1 VKREPTL
8 CENRK
13 RWGIRG
19 NSRAEKIKT
28 RESDAP
34 GDSPGASPLSVD
46 DYRRFLFER
55 YTFRVITR
63 LEEINVHIAKWI
75 GGLCGSAVLLWAALY
90 QFNSALASGTEQEQ
104 KGDSPA
110 LTIYNQQFAV
120 VRQKLPLDLR
130 SGVNHIQ
137 VTDITAHLEPD
148 SVILRPLDPSR
159 HLQILEQNYRNDPVS
174 QQLLL
179 SLYEGKTIDFL
190 ETDKDGTARTVPGK
204 IIRSGYVPHYAALQT
219 YSPQY
224 AAQQAAV
231 AQGSEQPVI
240 EVNGKL
246 QFSLP
251 GQPLF
256 PALADD
262 TVLKPTL
269 SWELLSDKPG
279 AILAEFSYVTGG
291 MNWEASYNVI
301 APLKSNVLELVGW
314 VTLDN
319 QSGKTF
325 RDARLKLMA
334 GDVNK
339 VPPPMAMVMGRAG
352 AAAFGVG
359 GGQFGPPVTEKAFD
373 EYHLYTLE
381 HPTTLHDRE
390 TKQVEMVRAAGI
402 QSKTLYVYDGLKVE
416 QNYQN
421 WPMESIR
428 QQESYG
434 ILCNPKVWVMQ
445 EFKNSSENHLGM
457 PLPKGRVRFYR
468 RDDDGQLEFT
478 GENDI
483 DHTAKDETIRL
494 YTGNAFDMTGER
506 SRTDYRADFNARWLD
521 ESFEI
526 KLRNHKSE
534 PAEVRIV
541 EHLYRWTNWDII
553 KNSEPFKKLD
563 SRSMESLV
571 QIPAGGEKTVSYK
584 VHYSW

>member
-1 VKREPTL
+1 MHFAKR
-8 CENRK
+8 
-13 RWGIRG
+13 
-19 NSRAEKIKT
+19 
-28 RESDAP
+28 
-34 GDSPGASPLSVD
+34 
-46 DYRRFLFER
+46 
-55 YTFRVITR
+55 
-63 LEEINVHIAKWI
+63 I
-75 GGLCGSAVLLWAALY
+75 GGLCLSAVLLWGLPY
-90 QFNSALASGTEQEQ
+90 QFNSAFASGTEQEQ
-104 KGDSPA
+104 KSDDSPA

-130 SGVNHIQ
+130 SGINHFQ

-148 SVILRPLDPSR
+148 SVILRSLDTGR
-159 HLQILEQNYRNDPVS
+159 NLRILEQNYRNDPVS

-179 SLYEGKTIDFL
+179 SLYAGKTIDFL
-190 ETDKDGTARTVPGK
+190 VTDKDGGTRIVQGK
-204 IIRSGYVPHYAALQT
+204 IIRSGYIPHYAAFQS
-219 YSPQY
+219 YGPEY
-224 AAQQAAV
+224 AAQQASV

-240 EVNGKL
+240 EINSTL
-246 QFSLP
+246 RFSLP

-256 PALADD
+256 PALVDD

-269 SWELLSDKPG
+269 SWELLTDKPG
-279 AILAEFSYVTGG
+279 AISAEFSYVTGG

-301 APLKSNVLELVGW
+301 APPKSNVLELVGW

-339 VPPPMAMVMGRAG
+339 VPPPGTAVGTFGRAISF
-352 AAAFGVG
+352 AGV
-359 GGQFGPPVTEKAFD
+359 GGQFGPPVKEKTFD

-381 HPTTLHDRE
+381 HRTTLHDRE

-402 QSKTLYVYDGLKVE
+402 QSKTVYVYDGFKVE

-434 ILCNPKVWVMQ
+434 TLSNPKVWVMQ
-445 EFKNSSENHLGM
+445 ELKNSSENHLGM

-483 DHTAKDETIRL
+483 DHTPKDETIRL
-494 YTGNAFDMTGER
+494 YTGSAFDMTGER
-506 SRTDYRADFNARWLD
+506 SRTEYRADFNARWLD

-526 KLRNHKSE
+526 KVRNHKGE
-534 PAEVRIV
+534 PVEVRIV
-541 EHLYRWTNWDII
+541 EHLYRWTSWDIL
-553 KNSEPFKKLD
+553 KNSDPFKKRD
-563 SRSMESLV
+563 SRTVEFLV
-571 QIPAGGEKTVSYK
+571 QIPPGGEKTVGYK

>member
-1 VKREPTL
+1 M
-8 CENRK
+8 
-13 RWGIRG
+13 
-19 NSRAEKIKT
+19 
-28 RESDAP
+28 
-34 GDSPGASPLSVD
+34 
-46 DYRRFLFER
+46 
-55 YTFRVITR
+55 
-63 LEEINVHIAKWI
+63 HIAKRVR
-75 GGLCGSAVLLWAALY
+75 GLCLSAVLLWGALY
-90 QFNSALASGTEQEQ
+90 QLNSAFASGTEEGL

-130 SGVNHIQ
+130 SGVNHVQ

-148 SVILRPLDPSR
+148 SVILRSLDPGR
-159 HLQILEQNYRNDPVS
+159 HLQILEQNYRNDPLS

-179 SLYEGKTIDFL
+179 ALYEGKTIDFL
-190 ETDKDGTARTVPGK
+190 ETEKDGTARTIQGK
-204 IIRSGYVPHYAALQT
+204 IIRSGYVPHYAAFQS
-219 YSPQY
+219 YGPKY

-269 SWELLSDKPG
+269 SWELLGDKPG
-279 AILAEFSYVTGG
+279 ALSAEISYVTGG
-291 MNWEASYNVI
+291 RNWEASYNVM
-301 APLKSNVLELVGW
+301 APPKSNVLELVGW

-339 VPPPMAMVMGRAG
+339 VPPPGAMVTGSMGAIQ
-352 AAAFGVG
+352 FGMG
-359 GGQFGPPVTEKAFD
+359 GSPFGPPVTEKIFD

-381 HPTTLHDRE
+381 HSTTLHDRE

-402 QSKTLYVYDGLKVE
+402 QSKTLYVYDGLKVD

-434 ILCNPKVWVMQ
+434 ILSNPKVWVMQ

-478 GENDI
+478 GE
-483 DHTAKDETIRL
+483 T
-494 YTGNAFDMTGER
+494 
-506 SRTDYRADFNARWLD
+506 
-521 ESFEI
+521 
-526 KLRNHKSE
+526 
-534 PAEVRIV
+534 
-541 EHLYRWTNWDII
+541 
-553 KNSEPFKKLD
+553 
-563 SRSMESLV
+563 
-571 QIPAGGEKTVSYK
+571 
-584 VHYSW
+584 

>member
-1 VKREPTL
+1 M
-8 CENRK
+8 
-13 RWGIRG
+13 
-19 NSRAEKIKT
+19 
-28 RESDAP
+28 
-34 GDSPGASPLSVD
+34 
-46 DYRRFLFER
+46 
-55 YTFRVITR
+55 
-63 LEEINVHIAKWI
+63 HIAKRI
-75 GGLCGSAVLLWAALY
+75 GSLCLSVVLLLGSPY
-90 QFNSALASGTEQEQ
+90 QFNSAFASGTEQEQ

-130 SGVNHIQ
+130 SGVNHLQ

-148 SVILRPLDPSR
+148 SVILRSLDTGR

-190 ETDKDGTARTVPGK
+190 ETDKDGAARTVQGK
-204 IIRSGYVPHYAALQT
+204 IIRSGYVPHYAAFQS
-219 YSPQY
+219 YGPQY
-224 AAQQAAV
+224 AAQQSAV

-269 SWELLSDKPG
+269 SWDLLSDKPG
-279 AILAEFSYVTGG
+279 ATSAEFSYVTGG

-301 APLKSNVLELVGW
+301 APPKSNVLELVGW

-339 VPPPMAMVMGRAG
+339 VPPPGPAVMGRAG
-352 AAAFGVG
+352 AVAFGLG
-359 GGQFGPPVTEKAFD
+359 GGQFGPPVTEKTFD

-402 QSKTLYVYDGLKVE
+402 QSKTVYVYDGFKVE
-416 QNYQN
+416 QNYQG

-434 ILCNPKVWVMQ
+434 ILSNPKVWVMQ

-483 DHTAKDETIRL
+483 DHTPKDETIRL
-494 YTGNAFDMTGER
+494 YTGNAFDMAGER
-506 SRTDYRADFNARWLD
+506 SRTEYRADFNARWLD

-534 PAEVRIV
+534 PVEVRVV
-541 EHLYRWTNWDII
+541 EHLYRWTGWDII
-553 KNSEPFKKLD
+553 KNSDPFKKLD
-563 SRSMESLV
+563 SRTMEFLV
-571 QIPAGGEKTVSYK
+571 QIPSGGEKTVSYK

>member
-1 VKREPTL
+1 M
-8 CENRK
+8 
-13 RWGIRG
+13 
-19 NSRAEKIKT
+19 
-28 RESDAP
+28 
-34 GDSPGASPLSVD
+34 
-46 DYRRFLFER
+46 
-55 YTFRVITR
+55 
-63 LEEINVHIAKWI
+63 HIAQRI
-75 GGLCGSAVLLWAALY
+75 GGLCLSLVLLLGSLY
-90 QFNSALASGTEQEQ
+90 QLNSAFASGTEQEQ

-120 VRQKLPLDLR
+120 VRQKLSFNLQA
-130 SGVNHIQ
+130 GVNHLQ

-148 SVILRPLDPSR
+148 SVILRAVDSGR

-179 SLYEGKTIDFL
+179 SLYEGKTIDFR
-190 ETDKDGTARTVPGK
+190 ETDKDGTARTVQGK
-204 IIRSGYVPHYAALQT
+204 IVRSGYVPHYAAFQA
-219 YSPQY
+219 YGPQY
-224 AAQQAAV
+224 AAQQAALS
-231 AQGSEQPVI
+231 QGSEQPVI

-269 SWELLSDKPG
+269 SWELLTDKAG
-279 AILAEFSYVTGG
+279 ATSAEFSYVTGG

-301 APLKSNVLELVGW
+301 APPKSNVLELVGW

-339 VPPPMAMVMGRAG
+339 VSPPRAMVMGSAG
-352 AAAFGVG
+352 AAQFGMAG
-359 GGQFGPPVTEKAFD
+359 DQFGPPVTEKTFD

-402 QSKTLYVYDGLKVE
+402 QSKTLYVYDGFKVD

-421 WPMESIR
+421 WSMENIR

-434 ILCNPKVWVMQ
+434 ILSNPKVWVMQ

-526 KLRNHKSE
+526 KVRNHKSE
-534 PAEVRIV
+534 PVEVRIV

-553 KNSEPFKKLD
+553 KNSDPFKKLD
-563 SRSMESLV
+563 SRTMEFLV
-571 QIPAGGEKTVSYK
+571 QIPSGGEKTVSYK

>member
-1 VKREPTL
+1 M
-8 CENRK
+8 
-13 RWGIRG
+13 
-19 NSRAEKIKT
+19 
-28 RESDAP
+28 
-34 GDSPGASPLSVD
+34 
-46 DYRRFLFER
+46 
-55 YTFRVITR
+55 
-63 LEEINVHIAKWI
+63 HIAKRI
-75 GGLCGSAVLLWAALY
+75 GGLCLSAVLLWGAFY
-90 QFNSALASGTEQEQ
+90 QFELVFASDIEEQL

-110 LTIYNQQFAV
+110 LTIYNQHFAV

-130 SGVNHIQ
+130 SGVNNLQ

-148 SVILRPLDPSR
+148 SVILRPLDPGR

-190 ETDKDGTARTVPGK
+190 ETDKDGTVRTVQGK
-204 IIRSGYVPHYAALQT
+204 IIRSGYVPHYAAFQT
-219 YSPQY
+219 YGPEY

-231 AQGSEQPVI
+231 AQGSEQPII

-251 GQPLF
+251 GQPVF

-279 AILAEFSYVTGG
+279 ATSAEFSYVTGG
-291 MNWEASYNVI
+291 MNWNASYNVI
-301 APLKSNVLELVGW
+301 APPKSNVLELVGW

-339 VPPPMAMVMGRAG
+339 VPPPGAMVMMSAG
-352 AAAFGVG
+352 AASFGMG
-359 GGQFGPPVTEKAFD
+359 GAPFGPPVTEKTFD

-381 HPTTLHDRE
+381 HVTTLHDRE
-390 TKQVEMVRAAGI
+390 TKQLEMVRAAGI
-402 QSKTLYVYDGLKVE
+402 QSKTLYVYDGFKVE

-434 ILCNPKVWVMQ
+434 ILSNPKVWVMQ
-445 EFKNSSENHLGM
+445 ELKNSSENHLGM

-483 DHTAKDETIRL
+483 DHTPKDETIRL

-506 SRTDYRADFNARWLD
+506 SRTEYRADFNVRWLD

-526 KLRNHKSE
+526 KVRNHKSE
-534 PAEVRIV
+534 PVEVRIV
-541 EHLYRWTNWDII
+541 EHLYRWTSWDIVT
-553 KNSEPFKKLD
+553 KSDPFKKID
-563 SRSMESLV
+563 SRTVEFLV
-571 QIPAGGEKTVSYK
+571 QIPTDGEKTVSYK

>member
-1 VKREPTL
+1 MRL
-8 CENRK
+8 AQR
-13 RWGIRG
+13 I
-19 NSRAEKIKT
+19 
-28 RESDAP
+28 
-34 GDSPGASPLSVD
+34 ASVCL
-46 DYRRFLFER
+46 
-55 YTFRVITR
+55 
-63 LEEINVHIAKWI
+63 AA
-75 GGLCGSAVLLWAALY
+75 AVLLGVPRP
-90 QFNSALASGTEQEQ
+90 FDPVFASDKDEDQRA
-104 KGDSPA
+104 DAPA

-130 SGVNHIQ
+130 AGVNHVQ

-148 SVILRPLDPSR
+148 SVILRSLDTGR
-159 HLQILEQNYRNDPVS
+159 RLQILEQNYRNDPVS

-190 ETDKDGTARTVPGK
+190 ETDKDASKKIVQGK
-204 IIRSGYVPHYAALQT
+204 IIRSGYVPHYTAFQA
-219 YSPQY
+219 YGSQY
-224 AAQQAAV
+224 YAQQAAA
-231 AQGSEQPVI
+231 AQVSEQPVV

-269 SWELLSDKPG
+269 SWELLADKPG
-279 AILAEFSYVTGG
+279 SSPTEFSYVTGG
-291 MNWEASYNVI
+291 MTWDASYNVV
-301 APLKSNVLELVGW
+301 ATSKSNALELVGW

-325 RDARLKLMA
+325 RDAHIKLMA

-339 VPPPMAMVMGRAG
+339 VPPPGFDRVQFYARMG
-352 AAAFGVG
+352 AAIG
-359 GGQFGPPVTEKAFD
+359 GAPAGPPVTEKTFD

-381 HPTTLHDRE
+381 RPTTLHDRE
-390 TKQVEMVRAAGI
+390 TKQVEMIRAAGI
-402 QSKTLYVYDGLKVE
+402 QSKAVYVYDGMRVD

-421 WPMESIR
+421 WPLESIR

-434 ILCNPKVWVMQ
+434 VLSNPKVWVMQ
-445 EFKNSSENHLGM
+445 EFKNSAENHLGM

-483 DHTAKDETIRL
+483 DHTPKDETIRL
-494 YTGNAFDMTGER
+494 YTGNAFDITGER
-506 SRTDYRADFNARWLD
+506 IRSEYRADFNARWID

-526 KLRNHKSE
+526 KVRNHKRE
-534 PAEVRIV
+534 PVEVRIV
-541 EHLYRWTNWDII
+541 EHLYRWTSWDIL

-563 SRSMESLV
+563 SRTVEYVV
-571 QIPAGGEKTVSYK
+571 QIPADGEKTLDYK
-584 VHYSW
+584 AHYSW

>member
-1 VKREPTL
+1 
-8 CENRK
+8 
-13 RWGIRG
+13 
-19 NSRAEKIKT
+19 
-28 RESDAP
+28 
-34 GDSPGASPLSVD
+34 
-46 DYRRFLFER
+46 
-55 YTFRVITR
+55 
-63 LEEINVHIAKWI
+63 VHIAKRI
-75 GGLCGSAVLLWAALY
+75 GGLCLSAVLLWGAFY
-90 QFNSALASGTEQEQ
+90 QFDSVFASDTEEQ
-104 KGDSPA
+104 LKVDSPA

-130 SGVNHIQ
+130 SGVNHLQ
-137 VTDITAHLEPD
+137 VTDVTAHLEPD
-148 SVILRPLDPSR
+148 SVILRPLDPGR

-179 SLYEGKTIDFL
+179 SLYEGKTIDFV
-190 ETDKDGTARTVPGK
+190 ETEKDGTVRTMQGK
-204 IIRSGYVPHYAALQT
+204 IIRSGYVPHYPAFQT
-219 YSPQY
+219 YGPEY

-231 AQGSEQPVI
+231 AQGSEQPII
-240 EVNGKL
+240 EANGKL

-251 GQPLF
+251 GQPVF

-279 AILAEFSYVTGG
+279 ATSAEFSYVTGG
-291 MNWEASYNVI
+291 MNWNASYNAI
-301 APLKSNVLELVGW
+301 APPKSNVLELVGW

-339 VPPPMAMVMGRAG
+339 VSPPGVMMMRTMNG
-352 AAAFGVG
+352 AINGIGGVP
-359 GGQFGPPVTEKAFD
+359 FGPPVTEKTFD
-373 EYHLYTLE
+373 EYHLYTLQ

-402 QSKTLYVYDGLKVE
+402 QSKTLYVYDGFKVD

-421 WPMESIR
+421 WSMESIR

-434 ILCNPKVWVMQ
+434 ILSNPKVWVMQ

-483 DHTAKDETIRL
+483 DHTPKDETIRL

-506 SRTDYRADFNARWLD
+506 IRTDYRADFNVRWLD

-526 KLRNHKSE
+526 KVRNHKSE
-534 PAEVRIV
+534 PVEVRIV
-541 EHLYRWTNWDII
+541 EHLYRWTSWDIVA
-553 KNSEPFKKLD
+553 KSDPFRKID
-563 SRSMESLV
+563 SRTMEFLAQV
-571 QIPAGGEKTVSYK
+571 PAHGEKTVTYK

>member
-1 VKREPTL
+1 VKL
-8 CENRK
+8 AQWFGSFC
-13 RWGIRG
+13 
-19 NSRAEKIKT
+19 
-28 RESDAP
+28 
-34 GDSPGASPLSVD
+34 LSVVVLGPVSYKFD
-46 DYRRFLFER
+46 
-55 YTFRVITR
+55 RV
-63 LEEINVHIAKWI
+63 
-75 GGLCGSAVLLWAALY
+75 
-90 QFNSALASGTEQEQ
+90 FASGKEEEL
-104 KGDSPA
+104 KGDVAA

-148 SVILRPLDPSR
+148 SVILRPLDPGR
-159 HLQILEQNYRNDPVS
+159 HLQILEQNYRNDPIS

-190 ETDKDGTARTVPGK
+190 ETDKDGTVRTMQGK
-204 IIRSGYVPHYAALQT
+204 IIRSGYVPHYAAFQM
-219 YSPQY
+219 YDAEY

-231 AQGSEQPVI
+231 AQGSEQPII

-251 GQPLF
+251 GQPIF

-279 AILAEFSYVTGG
+279 ALSAEFSYVTGG
-291 MNWEASYNVI
+291 MNWNASYNVI
-301 APLKSNVLELVGW
+301 APPKSNVLELVGW

-325 RDARLKLMA
+325 RDARVKLMA
-334 GDVNK
+334 GDVHK
-339 VPPPMAMVMGRAG
+339 VTPPGSPTNGGTIAG
-352 AAAFGVG
+352 LA
-359 GGQFGPPVTEKAFD
+359 GGQFVGPPVTEKTFD

-402 QSKTLYVYDGLKVE
+402 QSKTLYVYDGFRID

-434 ILCNPKVWVMQ
+434 ILSNPKVWVMQ

-478 GENDI
+478 GENNI
-483 DHTAKDETIRL
+483 DHTPKDETINL

-506 SRTDYRADFNARWLD
+506 TRTEYRSDFNARWLD

-526 KLRNHKSE
+526 KVRNHKSE
-534 PAEVRIV
+534 PVELRVV
-541 EHLYRWTNWDII
+541 EHLYRWTNWDIL
-553 KNSEPFKKLD
+553 KNSDPFKKLD
-563 SRSMESLV
+563 SRTVEFLA
-571 QIPAGGEKTVSYK
+571 QIQPGGEKTVSYK

>member
-1 VKREPTL
+1 VYIFRRIGSVCL
-8 CENRK
+8 SAILL
-13 RWGIRG
+13 WGVLFQFDRVF
-19 NSRAEKIKT
+19 A
-28 RESDAP
+28 SDA
-34 GDSPGASPLSVD
+34 
-46 DYRRFLFER
+46 
-55 YTFRVITR
+55 
-63 LEEINVHIAKWI
+63 EEE
-75 GGLCGSAVLLWAALY
+75 LR
-90 QFNSALASGTEQEQ
+90 
-104 KGDSPA
+104 GDSPA

-130 SGVNHIQ
+130 SGVNHVQ

-148 SVILRPLDPSR
+148 SVVLRSLESSR
-159 HLQILEQNYRNDPVS
+159 RLQILEQNYRNDPVS

-179 SLYEGKTIDFL
+179 SLYEGKTIDFQ
-190 ETDKDGTARTVPGK
+190 EIDKDGNARTVQGK
-204 IIRSGYVPHYAALQT
+204 IIRSGYVPHYTAFQS
-219 YSPQY
+219 YGPQY
-224 AAQQAAV
+224 AAQQAAI

-269 SWELLSDKPG
+269 SWELLTDKPG
-279 AILAEFSYVTGG
+279 ATSAEFSYVTGG

-301 APLKSNVLELVGW
+301 APPKSNVLELVGW

-325 RDARLKLMA
+325 RDVRLKLMA

-339 VPPPMAMVMGRAG
+339 VPPPGFVTFSGSIATAG
-352 AAAFGVG
+352 GMG
-359 GGQFGPPVTEKAFD
+359 GGQFGPPVTEKTFD

-381 HPTTLHDRE
+381 HATTLHDRE

-402 QSKTLYVYDGLKVE
+402 QSKTVYVYDGFKVE

-434 ILCNPKVWVMQ
+434 VLCNPKVWVMQ
-445 EFKNSSENHLGM
+445 EFKNSSDNHLGM

-478 GENDI
+478 GENNI
-483 DHTAKDETIRL
+483 DHTPKDETIRL

-506 SRTDYRADFNARWLD
+506 SRTQYAADFNARWID

-526 KLRNHKSE
+526 KVRNHKSD
-534 PAEVRIV
+534 PVEVRIV
-541 EHLYRWTNWDII
+541 EHLYRWTSWDMI
-553 KNSEPFKKLD
+553 KNSDPFKRLD
-563 SRSMESLV
+563 SRTVEFLV
-571 QIPAGGEKTVSYK
+571 QIPPDGEKTVTYK